1 MTFYRVIYK
10 SVYVEGGEDI
20 VEVKTFLNRELAI
33 NYLKRKISHSKEDVE
48 DYELEQYHVEESEE
62 SYERYLDG
70 YASQDNTSIWLE
82 EDNFY
87 DEIELKKEQEI
98 EKETD
103 YEME

>member
-1 MTFYRVIYK
+1 MKFYRVIYK

-20 VEVKTFLNRELAI
+20 VEVKTFLNKDNALK
-33 NYLKRKISHSKEDVE
+33 YLQRKIATSKEDVE
-48 DYELEQYHVEESEE
+48 ESDLEKYHIEEKQT

-87 DEIELKKEQEI
+87 DEKELNNEQKY
-98 EKETD
+98 EKEDD
-103 YEME
+103 YEMQ

>member
-1 MTFYRVIYK
+1 MKFFRVIYK

-20 VEVKTFLNRELAI
+20 VEVKTFLNKDIALK
-33 NYLKRKISHSKEDVE
+33 YLQRRIANSKEDVE
-48 DYELEQYHVEESEE
+48 ESDLEDYHIEETQT

-87 DEIELKKEQEI
+87 DEKELNEEQKI
-98 EKETD
+98 EKEDD
-103 YEME
+103 YEMQ

>member
-1 MTFYRVIYK
+1 MKFYRVIYK

-20 VEVKTFLNRELAI
+20 VEVKTFLNKDIALK
-33 NYLKRKISHSKEDVE
+33 YLQRRIANSKEDVE
-48 DYELEQYHVEESEE
+48 ESDLEVYHIEETQT

-87 DEIELKKEQEI
+87 DEIELNEEQKI
-98 EKETD
+98 EKEDD
-103 YEME
+103 YEIQ